1 LRRGSYG
8 ISKENKWAALQETR
22 LFLRVSGF
30 GIQLDVLGE
39 IRGKRTLIYSRKK
52 VNIREKVNISEKSLG
67 PGVN

>member
-1 LRRGSYG
+1 MRRGSYG